1 MDAGYLFDRRI
12 RRRIAAFS
20 AVALVFLVVACAS
33 AKSSDYRF
41 DVVDQPV
48 AVGAHSEFD
57 VRLTEV
63 STGQTVDK
71 ATIASSTLEMTH
83 YRPQTK
89 GARPVRMP
97 MAGDVKFLRPAG
109 PGLYRFMGDV
119 SMPGT
124 WKLTISPMFLGRA
137 SPSTAR
143 RRSKPAA
150 KAAAGPMIELECA
163 SSRPAST

>member
-1 MDAGYLFDRRI
+1 MDVGYLFDRQT
-12 RRRIAAFS
+12 RRGITALAAAALVSVIAA
-20 AVALVFLVVACAS
+20 CTS
-33 AKSSDYRF
+33 AKSPDYRF

-63 STGQTVDK
+63 STGQPVSN

-83 YRPQTK
+83 YRPPSGK
-89 GARPVRMP
+89 GTPPGGVRVP
-97 MAGDVKFLRPAG
+97 MSGEVKFIGPDG

-124 WKLTISPMFLGRA
+124 WKLTVSANVPGESEPVDGTATFEAGR
-137 SPSTAR
+137 
-143 RRSKPAA
+143 
-150 KAAAGPMIELECA
+150 
-163 SSRPAST
+163 